1 MINAWCQLIMIA
13 LIPWALVG
21 IVEFIKGGK

>member
-13 LIPWALVG
+13 LIPWVAVG
-21 IVEFIKGGK
+21 VLEFIKGGK